1 MTNKNISTF
10 IKIPTLTIAISLL
23 VVASLFLASLFLNA
37 HTASA
42 QYGSGE
48 YGADEYST
56 QQAVDDGTDPPAGDG
71 SGTGDGDGTA
81 TGDGS
86 DTGNQSGGELSD
98 TGQPMNTISIFV
110 AVTILFIAIGSIFV
124 KTKKPSNN

>member
-56 QQAVDDGTDPPAGDG
+56 QQAVDDGTDPLLATVAGPAME
-71 SGTGDGDGTA
+71 TVQLPVTVLILA
-81 TGDGS
+81 TKVEVS
-86 DTGNQSGGELSD
+86 YQTLANL
-98 TGQPMNTISIFV
+98 
-110 AVTILFIAIGSIFV
+110 
-124 KTKKPSNN
+124 